1 MSQHSKKRPMTY
13 KAKLAPVAS
22 QWKLVYLTALRHASR
37 GRKNKVMTHI
47 ISPVSCTPDDSTIE
61 SFLDISKNLLDM
73 VRIESCVLEKMGQ
86 FTVEGF
92 LTQKMDLLKSFED
105 QAARIIKTLS
115 STPHISAE
123 KCYFWKKSGR
133 SNQHLPLIQLTISNR
148 WQVSL

>member
-1 MSQHSKKRPMTY
+1 
-13 KAKLAPVAS
+13 
-22 QWKLVYLTALRHASR
+22 
-37 GRKNKVMTHI
+37 MTHI

-123 KCYFWKKSGR
+123 KTLLLEEIRAIQSALTLNTAHHIKSLAGK
-133 SNQHLPLIQLTISNR
+133 SVASSSPCE
-148 WQVSL
+148 VSAWH